1 MSRGKLTT
9 TIRTRLET
17 IASLVALIPTYKQ
30 LEEETG
36 LSRHYIAVIVSRK
49 AKELRNKV
57 IIQPEQ

>member
-9 TIRTRLET
+9 TIRARLET
-17 IASLVALIPTYKQ
+17 IAGLIARIPTYKQ

-49 AKELRNKV
+49 AKELRNK
-57 IIQPEQ
+57 IIIETKQ